1 MQFAGPAVRR
11 LGPVFTD
18 SVLFKEVSFSVVEGK
33 VGSESELVGVGLIGG
48 VVKGLT
54 GVALEVAALGVVG
67 IVVKELTR
75 AVSEAGALEVV
86 RADVVIDIDM
96 GPKIFTHNLFE
107 PSHEYPGLQHPSEH
121 RVDPGPHG
129 IPHLRAPGM
138 HSVPLG
144 QQKPTLSVHL
154 LDPGSQVKEVCPGMH
169 STLSPSPTQVHP
181 V

>member
-1 MQFAGPAVRR
+1 MQFARPVVRP
-11 LGPVFTD
+11 LGPVFTG
-18 SVLFKEVSFSVVEGK
+18 SVLFKDFSVSVVEGK
-33 VGSESELVGVGLIGG
+33 VGSESGLVGVGLIEG

-54 GVALEVAALGVVG
+54 GVVLEVATSVVVG

-75 AVSEAGALEVV
+75 VVLEAGALEVV

-96 GPKIFTHNLFE
+96 GPKIFTQNLFE
-107 PSHEYPGLQHPSEH
+107 PSHEYPCSQHPPEH
-121 RVDPGPHG
+121 QVNPGPHG
-129 IPHLRAPGM
+129 IRHLRAPGV
-138 HSVPLG
+138 HSNPLG

-169 STLSPSPTQVHP
+169 PMLSPSPTQVHP